1 MTNVTPTHPTVKSGW
16 RYSCESTELLNLE
29 VAATENTA
37 NSGKHIQKLSIANSM
52 SSVLERRF
60 LNFLS
65 GIPGAESLDQLL
77 SGEQYKG
84 ERRADFLLFD
94 RRVIVEV
101 KSLEVDT
108 SSKVEGEIAT
118 HRHRDDFPVIYGDV
132 DLSKVLAHLPDGKE
146 INNRIFLR
154 TTRSVEAAARSAE
167 DQIENTARLL
177 SLPDSVGVL
186 VLLNQEI
193 NIFTPEVVAHRL
205 AMLLRR
211 KNDDGSVRSPI
222 AFSWLIFESHFL
234 EHGPATQTLPLVNLK
249 GPRAKAFPWFDELLT
264 YLQVAWA
271 NFNGNPIFLQS
282 GPVNLQARSSNV
294 PEQPKSGDR
303 ITRQKL
309 WELRYGENPYLRPL
323 DDQEVLRRGKAAV
336 VALTP
341 RFLNSGPQT
350 SPEQWE
356 ELMIPW
362 SDFLCEA
369 RHRGLDL
376 RHLRDD

>member
-1 MTNVTPTHPTVKSGW
+1 
-16 RYSCESTELLNLE
+16 
-29 VAATENTA
+29 
-37 NSGKHIQKLSIANSM
+37 M
-52 SSVLERRF
+52 SSALERRF
-60 LNFLS
+60 LHFLS
-65 GIPGAESLDQLL
+65 GIPGAESLDELL

-94 RRVIVEV
+94 RRVIIEV

-108 SSKVEGEIAT
+108 ASKVEGEMAT
-118 HRHRDDFPVIYGDV
+118 HRDRDDFPLFYGEV
-132 DLSKVLAHLPDGKE
+132 ELSKVLAHLPDGKE
-146 INNRIFLR
+146 INDRIFLR

-193 NIFTPEVVAHRL
+193 DIFTPEVVAHRL

-211 KNDDGSVRSPI
+211 KNDDGLVRSSI

-234 EHGPATQTLPLVNLK
+234 EHGPATKTLPLVSLK
-249 GPRAKAFPWFDELLT
+249 GAKAKAFPWFDELLT

-271 NFNGNPIFLQS
+271 NFNGHPIFLQS
-282 GPVNLQARSSNV
+282 ATSPVNLQTRSSNA
-294 PEQPKSGDR
+294 PENPRLGDM

-309 WELRYGENPYLRPL
+309 WELRYRENPYLRPL
-323 DDQEVLRRGKAAV
+323 GDQEVLRRGKAAV
-336 VALTP
+336 DALTP
-341 RFLNSGPQT
+341 HFLKGGPST

-376 RHLRDD
+376 RNLRDA

>member
-1 MTNVTPTHPTVKSGW
+1 
-16 RYSCESTELLNLE
+16 
-29 VAATENTA
+29 
-37 NSGKHIQKLSIANSM
+37 M
-52 SSVLERRF
+52 SSALERRF
-60 LNFLS
+60 LHFLS
-65 GIPGAESLDQLL
+65 GIPGAESLDELL

-94 RRVIVEV
+94 RRVIIEV

-108 SSKVEGEIAT
+108 SSKVEGEMAT
-118 HRHRDDFPVIYGDV
+118 HRDRDDFPLIYGEV

-146 INNRIFLR
+146 INDRIFLR

-193 NIFTPEVVAHRL
+193 DIFTPEVVAHRL

-211 KNDDGSVRSPI
+211 KSDDGSVRSPI

-234 EHGPATQTLPLVNLK
+234 EHGPATKTLPLVNLK
-249 GPRAKAFPWFDELLT
+249 GSKAKAFPWFDELLT

-271 NFNGNPIFLQS
+271 NFNGHPIFLQS
-282 GPVNLQARSSNV
+282 ESSPVNLQARSFNA
-294 PEQPKSGDR
+294 PEQPKPGDK
-303 ITRQKL
+303 ITKQKL
-309 WELRYGENPYLRPL
+309 WELRYSESPYLRPL
-323 DDQEVLRRGKAAV
+323 NDQEVLRRGKAAV
-336 VALTP
+336 DALTP
-341 RFLNSGPQT
+341 RFLKGGPPT

-376 RHLRDD
+376 RHLRDA